1 MFDGMFEAMVPSEAL
16 TYSTKI
22 PNRQVPVF
30 NPTTEGECSL
40 PYTAQDR
47 YLPDWFTK
55 IRTRQTV
62 LPRFQRHEAWD
73 HKKITN
79 MLNTILNGL
88 PVGAALVLGVGER
101 QPFASRPIATAPDK
115 GDRVNEHL
123 LDGQQR
129 VTGLWRALF
138 ANNYADRTYFLER
151 GRVVAGKTQFRVV
164 SIHRYHKR
172 GARYPLWANEP
183 KRQWQRGLIPIDIA
197 APVEGGREKYREWAK
212 QAIHDRDEIDLVTDQ
227 LADVREQFTRFN
239 LPYLHLP
246 IETPPETAV
255 DVFVKM
261 NTSFSKLTV
270 YDVAVALIESH
281 LQSSLHDFVAEVKK
295 ANPTISNYQSSARQS
310 FERFVLNACALMQSR
325 VASNAT
331 FIRREFGATMFA
343 DKERLLHGIERT
355 IELLEEETV
364 FDERRLPTV
373 IVLPALVALWA
384 HAPVGLDRE
393 GRARGILRR
402 YLWSAFFTN
411 RYEVSTGSRQLEDVV
426 QLHNYINDERADI
439 PVIFDR
445 EEYPLPVPTDL
456 MSASWPTSSQRLA
469 RAILALSLRNGGIDL
484 ADGRPVTRA
493 NLRDREYHHV
503 FPDGH
508 LKNRVG
514 DSEAASFRA
523 LNCALIT
530 WRTNRRIA
538 AKDPRR
544 YLMERLDGTDLSES
558 QLRERLASH
567 LVPFDSMIDSD
578 YERFLED
585 RAEIVHSEMSKLC
598 S

>member
-1 MFDGMFEAMVPSEAL
+1 M
-16 TYSTKI
+16 
-22 PNRQVPVF
+22 
-30 NPTTEGECSL
+30 

-73 HKKITN
+73 HKKITS

-88 PVGAALVLGVGER
+88 PIGAALVLGVGEPE
-101 QPFASRPIATAPDK
+101 PFISRPIASAPKK

-138 ANNYADRTYFLER
+138 ANNYEDRTYFLRREP
-151 GRVVAGKTQFRVV
+151 VSQGKVRFKVV
-164 SIHRYHKR
+164 SVRRYTRHGSK
-172 GARYPLWANEP
+172 YPLWANEP
-183 KRQWQRGLIPIDIA
+183 KDQWERGLIPIDMA
-197 APVEGGREKYREWAK
+197 APVEGGRERYREWANS
-212 QAIHDRDEIDLVTDQ
+212 AIDDRDEIDLVTDQ
-227 LADVREQFTRFN
+227 LADIREQFTRFN

-281 LQSSLHDFVAEVKK
+281 LQISLHDFVGDVLR
-295 ANPTISNYQSSARQS
+295 ANPSITHYQSSSRQS
-310 FERFVLNACALMQSR
+310 FERFVLNSCALMQSR
-325 VASNAT
+325 AGSNAT
-331 FIRREFGATMFA
+331 FVRRDFGESMFR
-343 DKERLLHGIERT
+343 DNEQLCFGIERT
-355 IELLEEETV
+355 IELLEEENV

-384 HAPVGLDRE
+384 HSPRGLDRE
-393 GRARGILRR
+393 GRAREIFRR

-411 RYEVSTGSRQLEDVV
+411 RYEASTGSRQLEDVN
-426 QLHNYINDERADI
+426 QLRNYINDDRAEPPI
-439 PVIFDR
+439 VFDR
-445 EEYPLPVPTDL
+445 DEYPLPSPSDL
-456 MSASWPTSSQRLA
+456 KAAAWPTGSQRLA

-484 ADGRPVTRA
+484 ADGRPITRS
-493 NLRDREYHHV
+493 NLGDREYHHI

-508 LKNRVG
+508 LKNRAG
-514 DSEAASFRA
+514 DLESASFRA

-544 YLMERLDGTDLSES
+544 YLIERLDGTELGET
-558 QLRERLASH
+558 QLRERLDSH
-567 LVPFDSMIDSD
+567 LIPYDSMIESN
-578 YERFLED
+578 YERFLDE
-585 RAEIVHSEMSKLC
+585 RGMMIHGEMSRLC
-598 S
+598 R